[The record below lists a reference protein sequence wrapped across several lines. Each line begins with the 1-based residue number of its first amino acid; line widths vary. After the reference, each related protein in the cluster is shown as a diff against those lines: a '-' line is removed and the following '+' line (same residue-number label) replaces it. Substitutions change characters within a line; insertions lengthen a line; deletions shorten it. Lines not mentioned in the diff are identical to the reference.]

1 MQPIIAY
8 GGFKIVK
15 EELYKI
21 FILIYNN
28 PAFKKKD
35 LISTSGYGDNK
46 IENLKYYLK
55 HFNLLDH
62 NYHPTELGK
71 IIYESDK
78 YFEDEVT
85 LWVLFYHWSERLS
98 NPFLYYL
105 LNESTDSKTKEEL
118 RVEFSSWS
126 IMNEVKIDYKKDFLG
141 DLISISL
148 RSFSDNDAFKILNLF
163 RVKNDQYQR
172 DRPYKVIPLIVAYVL
187 YKNRQGRATISI
199 LELLKEPNNIGKV
212 FNLDRDTLL
221 DQIYAL
227 RDLELVLYRQ
237 TANLH
242 DIVYTFQESHLILLK
257 KYYEQY

>member
-28 PAFKKKD
+28 PSCKKKD
-35 LISTSGYGDNK
+35 LIIMSGYGDNK

-55 HFNLLDH
+55 HFNLLDN
-62 NYHPTELGK
+62 NYHPTDLGI

-78 YFEDEVT
+78 YFEDEIT

-98 NPFLYYL
+98 NPFIYYL

-118 RVEFSSWS
+118 RAEFSSWS
-126 IMNEVKIDYKKDFLG
+126 IMNEIKIDYKKDFLG

-148 RSFSDNDAFKILNLF
+148 RSFSDNDAFKILNLY
-163 RVKNDQYQR
+163 RVKNEKYLR

-212 FNLDRDTLL
+212 FNLDRDSLFNLL
-221 DQIYAL
+221 
-227 RDLELVLYRQ
+227 
-237 TANLH
+237 
-242 DIVYTFQESHLILLK
+242 SSCS
-257 KYYEQY
+257 

>member
-21 FILIYNN
+21 FILININ
-28 PAFKKKD
+28 PTGKKKD
-35 LISTSGYGDNK
+35 LIEASGYGDNK

-55 HFNLLDH
+55 HFNLLDS

-78 YFEDEVT
+78 YFEDEIT
-85 LWVLFYHWSERLS
+85 LWVLFYHWSERVS
-98 NPFLYYL
+98 NPFLHYL
-105 LNESTDSKTKEEL
+105 LNESSDSKTKEEL
-118 RVEFSSWS
+118 RADFSSWA
-126 IMNEVKIDYKKDFLG
+126 IINEVKIDYKKDFLG

-148 RSFSDNDAFKILNLF
+148 RSFSDIEAFRVLNLY
-163 RVKNDQYQR
+163 RVKDDKYHR
-172 DRPYKVIPLIVAYVL
+172 DRPYKVTPLIVAFVL
-187 YKNRQGRATISI
+187 FKNRQGRATISF

-212 FNLDRDTLL
+212 FNLDRDSLL
-221 DQIYAL
+221 MQIYAL
-227 RDLELVLYRQ
+227 RDLGFVSYRQ

-242 DIVYTFQESHLILLK
+242 DIVYTFQGSHLILLK